1 MHINLCLEGDADLA
15 HLLPLNVESNDL
27 FEKCSDGLIL
37 SKLINCAQFD
47 AIDVRALNRK
57 KLMNIYEKTENLNLA
72 INAAKAIGCQ
82 VVNLGARDVIEG
94 RSVINCMYSIFLYLL
109 LHDYF

>member
-1 MHINLCLEGDADLA
+1 MHINLCLEGDADLS

-27 FEKCSDGLIL
+27 FEKCGDGLIIC
-37 SKLINCAQFD
+37 KLINCAQFD

-82 VVNLGARDVIEG
+82 VVNLGARDIIEG
-94 RSVINCMYSIFLYLL
+94 RLVSCNLSCPSIFCLI
-109 LHDYF
+109 